1 MQRDIHQAAVSL
13 RPDIGQAR
21 DRLRIQHS
29 VADDAKPAGAF
40 GDEYAAIRKKREAP
54 GMLQS
59 FGYDEE
65 PNLVLLGSVEH
76 ERSSAQGG
84 HWQTHR
90 LLALG

>member
-1 MQRDIHQAAVSL
+1 
-13 RPDIGQAR
+13 
-21 DRLRIQHS
+21 
-29 VADDAKPAGAF
+29 
-40 GDEYAAIRKKREAP
+40 
-54 GMLQS
+54 MLQS